1 MAVRQ
6 IAIDEIHGCVAD
18 LEALLC
24 GLRPEAGDTLVC
36 VGDYIDRGADSRGV
50 IDMVMELANRPDL
63 ATVFLRGNHEDM
75 CLSYLGRGGHYG
87 EAWMVNGGG
96 AAMDRYP
103 PAARGAW
110 GMRPLAF
117 TQTNHPL
124 LQSH

>member
-87 EAWMVNGGG
+87 EAWMANGG
-96 AAMDRYP
+96 AATVRSYGLD
-103 PAARGAW
+103 ARGA
-110 GMRPLAF
+110 GREGPVGF
-117 TQTNHPL
+117 PQKHPPVL
-124 LQSH
+124 DR